1 MGAEGDN
8 LKTLAADFTKQNPGI
23 QVSVQS
29 IPWSDA
35 HSKFLTAIAGQQ
47 TPDLAEMGTTW
58 MAEFA
63 KTGALDTPPSS
74 IDPNSFFKSAWD
86 TAVVNGTA

>member
-1 MGAEGDN
+1 MLKQKNMFVVVLMLLAMSLLAACGGGSGGGNANSAHLTVWAMGAEGDN

-35 HSKFLTAIAGQQ
+35 HSKFLNCHRR
-47 TPDLAEMGTTW
+47 TTN
-58 MAEFA
+58 A
-63 KTGALDTPPSS
+63 
-74 IDPNSFFKSAWD
+74 
-86 TAVVNGTA
+86 